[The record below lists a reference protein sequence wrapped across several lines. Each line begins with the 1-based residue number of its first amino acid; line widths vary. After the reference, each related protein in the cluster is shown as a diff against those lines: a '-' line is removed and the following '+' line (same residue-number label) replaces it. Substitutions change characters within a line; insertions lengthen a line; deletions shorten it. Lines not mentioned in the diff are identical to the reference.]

1 MHKLICVVGPTA
13 TGKTKKAL
21 ELSQQ
26 APSILV
32 SADSRQVYRT
42 MDIVTGKDHP
52 TDFVLYGIDIVEPD
66 QDCSVSLWHDAVMP
80 HIQRAWGEGMQVI
93 MVGGTGLYVKA
104 ITDGIETMSVPI
116 NQSLR
121 DELSPLSI
129 NELQDKLKAFDEKK
143 FLSLNNSDANNPR
156 RLIRAIEVATS
167 NYKDPI
173 FVKRRSDL
181 MSSEIKMIGLKYF
194 DDSNHRYKITQRV
207 EERLKSGAIEE
218 TKTLLS
224 KYDPSL
230 KSMTAIGYKS
240 IINHLSGELSYDQ
253 MIENWV
259 NDEMAYVKRQL
270 TWFNKQSVIWYDVD
284 SDMIAI

>member
-1 MHKLICVVGPTA
+1 MNKLICVVGPTA

-26 APSILV
+26 TPSILV
-32 SADSRQVYRT
+32 SADSRQVYRG

-66 QDCSVSLWHDAVMP
+66 QECSVSVWYDTVIP
-80 HIQRAWGEGMQVI
+80 HIQDAWDEGRQVI
-93 MVGGTGLYVKA
+93 VVGGTGLYVKA
-104 ITDGIETMSVPI
+104 LTDGIATMSVPI
-116 NQSLR
+116 NQTLR
-121 DELSPLSI
+121 GELSALSLT
-129 NELQDKLKAFDEKK
+129 ELQDKLKALDEKK
-143 FLSLNNSDANNPR
+143 FLSLNNSDVSNPR
-156 RLIRAIEVATS
+156 RLIRAIEVADS
-167 NYKDPI
+167 NYKDQI

-181 MSSEIKMIGLKYF
+181 AHHESQIIGLRY
-194 DDSNHRYKITQRV
+194 SNEVNHRNQIHKRV
-207 EERLKSGAIEE
+207 ISRLQDGAIEE
-218 TKTLLS
+218 TKMLLS

-230 KSMTAIGYKS
+230 KSLTAIGYKS
-240 IINHLSGELSYDQ
+240 IVAHLKGELSYEQ

-284 SDMIAI
+284 SDMITK